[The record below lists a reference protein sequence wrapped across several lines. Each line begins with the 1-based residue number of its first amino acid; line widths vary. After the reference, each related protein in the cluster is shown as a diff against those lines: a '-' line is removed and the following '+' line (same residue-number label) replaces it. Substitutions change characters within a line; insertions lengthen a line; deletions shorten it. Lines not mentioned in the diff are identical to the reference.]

1 MSATIGRDR
10 VDNLVVADWYPSP
23 IDFDFVVVTNHTT
36 LSRTTIGVIAARAS
50 VFLKQL
56 IVKTTVKRL
65 MADPKM
71 SFLGGCGLQ
80 GKHRESARKEGAEH
94 EAMHSIPPCGE

>member
-10 VDNLVVADWYPSP
+10 VDNLVLTDWHPSA
-23 IDFDFVVVTNHTT
+23 IHFDFVVVANRTT
-36 LSRTTIGVIAARAS
+36 LSWTTIGVIAARAS

-56 IVKTTVKRL
+56 IVKTTVKL
-65 MADPKM
+65 LVADPKK
-71 SFLGGCGLQ
+71 SFLGSCDLQ
-80 GKHRESARKEGAEH
+80 GKHRESARREGAEH

>member
-10 VDNLVVADWYPSP
+10 VDNLVLTDWHPSP
-23 IDFDFVVVTNHTT
+23 VQFDFVVVANHTT
-36 LSRTTIGVIAARAS
+36 LSWTTIGVITARAS